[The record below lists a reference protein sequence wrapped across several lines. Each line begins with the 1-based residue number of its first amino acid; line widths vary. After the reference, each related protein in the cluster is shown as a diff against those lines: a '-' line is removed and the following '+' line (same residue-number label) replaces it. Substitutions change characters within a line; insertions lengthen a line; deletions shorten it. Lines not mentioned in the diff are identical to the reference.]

1 MRDVRPVEADT
12 EACGFPM
19 VIFRRLTPCTRPMGL
34 LLVLAALSS
43 ACAGSPL
50 AASARPLPQVWALSG
65 QSNVIGLKPALEPYA
80 TIIGAAEGSQ
90 PISAWGPNTPLW
102 TQLEATLLSLRGR
115 QADAFIWWQGEN
127 NRYDVET
134 YPASLDD
141 LLARVRA
148 IQNPRRIVICGVGG
162 MAGYEDFRA
171 MQRGYALEH
180 GLIFVPAEDLPR
192 TQPGDFDVPSGGL
205 WPGGDYNPHL
215 TVEGYRIMAQR
226 VAEALR

>member
-1 MRDVRPVEADT
+1 MLCRGR
-12 EACGFPM
+12 
-19 VIFRRLTPCTRPMGL
+19 
-34 LLVLAALSS
+34 
-43 ACAGSPL
+43 
-50 AASARPLPQVWALSG
+50 LPQACQRGGGVEPLHRLLQRDA
-65 QSNVIGLKPALEPYA
+65 PAA
-80 TIIGAAEGSQ
+80 RGSL
-90 PISAWGPNTPLW
+90 GRV
-102 TQLEATLLSLRGR
+102 RGR